1 MATTLGD
8 GLEAVRAQP
17 EQTWLEIFFVLTF
30 LSFQLLPKYIHCF
43 TMKSS
48 PSAHTADAVLLS
60 FGSFS
65 PGLHSA
71 QVRHVQAGGDQ
82 GVRGLQPVPTGG
94 AGRLRKSK
102 LDSNNLTI
110 GKISRQDTFHLQD

>member
-1 MATTLGD
+1 M
-8 GLEAVRAQP
+8 
-17 EQTWLEIFFVLTF
+17 EIFFVLTF
-30 LSFQLLPKYIHCF
+30 LSFQLLPKYLHCI
-43 TMKSS
+43 TMKSG

-60 FGSFS
+60 FCSFS

-94 AGRLRKSK
+94 ACRLRKSK
-102 LDSNNLTI
+102 LESNNLPI
-110 GKISRQDTFHLQD
+110 GKISSQDTFHLQD